1 MTAGSELA
9 ATPLPDLEIEQTIIL
24 DWHDRPQEGFLS
36 LARPASSW
44 YFRLHAEKRSEEG
57 LDDCHF
63 TLSPA
68 PEDALRRLAEVWS
81 GIRGA
86 PRKHWIPLWQF
97 SSAEA
102 KRQAEE
108 AVDTLIATLG
118 PPEVV
123 GRSRDL
129 SRLDAVWVL
138 VSREEE

>member
-1 MTAGSELA
+1 MAAGSALVTVPLA
-9 ATPLPDLEIEQTIIL
+9 DLEVEQTIIL

-44 YFRLHAEKRSEEG
+44 YFRLYAEKRSEEG
-57 LDDCHF
+57 LDDCLF

-68 PEDALRRLAEVWS
+68 PEDTLRRLADVLA
-81 GIRGA
+81 GDQGA

-97 SSAEA
+97 SSEEA

-108 AVDTLIATLG
+108 AVDTLIASLG

-123 GRSRDL
+123 VRSGDL
-129 SRLDAVWVL
+129 SRFDAVWVL
-138 VSREEE
+138 VGREKG